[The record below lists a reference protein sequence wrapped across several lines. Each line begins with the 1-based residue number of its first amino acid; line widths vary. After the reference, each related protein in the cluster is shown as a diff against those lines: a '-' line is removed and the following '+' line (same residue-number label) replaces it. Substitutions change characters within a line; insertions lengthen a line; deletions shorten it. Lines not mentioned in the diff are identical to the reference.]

1 MNTPKVLLS
10 MIKFS
15 EQNVQKADWYRISVK
30 DATRC
35 SLINFY
41 AQKFYFQLISPLD
54 PWEGQVVAEYNYKK
68 ILAKVDEDILGFVA
82 KASTTIDEARSL
94 YDDLC
99 GAAQRRKALCRRYD
113 RLLWCDW
120 RQRRALKKRIQKI
133 DNEEIELSDFLNMAV
148 YLFENYNLGKK
159 SDFVGFFC

>member
-1 MNTPKVLLS
+1 

-15 EQNVQKADWYRISVK
+15 EQNVQKADWYRTSVK

-41 AQKFYFQLISPLD
+41 ARSFYFQFISPLD

-68 ILAKVDEDILGFVA
+68 ILEKVDEDILGFVA

-133 DNEEIELSDFLNMAV
+133 DDEEIELSDFLNMAF
-148 YLFENYNLGKK
+148 YLFENHKLGNKT
-159 SDFVGFFC
+159 DFVGIFC

>member
-68 ILAKVDEDILGFVA
+68 ILAKVDEDILGFVVKAAASMVDA
-82 KASTTIDEARSL
+82 KSL
-94 YDDLC
+94 YDVLC
-99 GAAQRRKALCRRYD
+99 VAARRREVLFRRYD
-113 RLLWCDW
+113 RLLWYDW

>member
-15 EQNVQKADWYRISVK
+15 EQNVQKADWYRTSVK

-41 AQKFYFQLISPLD
+41 ARSFYFQFISPLD

-68 ILAKVDEDILGFVA
+68 ILEKVDEDILGFVA

-113 RLLWCDW
+113 RFLWCDW

-133 DNEEIELSDFLNMAV
+133 DDEEIELSDFLNMAF
-148 YLFENYNLGKK
+148 YLFENHKLGNKT
-159 SDFVGFFC
+159 DFVGIFC